1 MDISAIFS
9 VLLVLGS
16 FGLIAASAY
25 KKKRLEAEILKFRN
39 DSFRKDVAQ
48 TTKELESATLNKK
61 EAYEKAKNNLYE
73 LINKRNPPTE

>member
-1 MDISAIFS
+1 MDLSALFS
-9 VLLVLGS
+9 VLLLLGS
-16 FGLIAASAY
+16 FGLIAASTY

>member
-39 DSFRKDVAQ
+39 DAFRKDVEQ
-48 TTKELESATLNKK
+48 TTKELESATLNRK

-73 LINKRNPPTE
+73 LINKRNQPPK